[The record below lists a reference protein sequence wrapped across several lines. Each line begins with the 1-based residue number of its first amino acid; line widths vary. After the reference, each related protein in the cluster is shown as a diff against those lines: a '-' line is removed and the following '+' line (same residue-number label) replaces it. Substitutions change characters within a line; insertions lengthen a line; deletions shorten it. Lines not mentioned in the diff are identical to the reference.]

1 MANGQGL
8 LPIHYAAEKIH
19 PDAVLYLH
27 SRTPTLF
34 DVNQQ
39 STGSKKT
46 ALHYA
51 VRFWHPEQ
59 SKRKCQKKLMQVL
72 AALKADHSLPDDNGH
87 VPLFNAILS
96 TDKCLVDQLIE
107 YAPIDHEDD
116 DGDTHLHIAAELS
129 LVEIACLLIEKGA
142 KPMAL
147 NHKGQTPFHIA
158 AQRCG
163 TLVEEMARTA
173 KDVDLAEIFMQEDT
187 SKLTPLDYAAQYS
200 QKKAFQCMWTY
211 IEQGHKFTDTTNS
224 RHVLSRLFVRE
235 GNAVSFLTLRQ
246 SLEQHCKPV

>member
-27 SRTPTLF
+27 SRAPKLF
-34 DVNQQ
+34 DVNQR
-39 STGSKKT
+39 SIKARRT

-59 SKRKCQKKLMQVL
+59 SKRKCQKKLVQVL
-72 AALKADHSLPDDNGH
+72 AAFKADHSLPDAVGH

-129 LVEIACLLIEKGA
+129 LVEIARLLIEKGA
-142 KPMAL
+142 NPMAQ
-147 NHKGQTPFHIA
+147 NHKDQTPFHIA

-163 TLVEEMARTA
+163 TLLEEMAHKA

-224 RHVLSRLFVRE
+224 RHVLNRLFVRK
-235 GNAVSFLTLRQ
+235 GNAVSFITLRQ